1 MNQALPMPHRKLEH
15 SHEPEH
21 IAARLAEGPSASYI
35 RDWVYGGIDGSI
47 TTFAIV
53 AGVVGA
59 ELSARV
65 VLILGIV
72 NVLSDGFSMA
82 AANFSSTR
90 TEIEEYE
97 QKRSMEERHVELHPE
112 GEREEVRQIFEAKG
126 FCGEDLDRAVDVITA
141 ERERWIDTMMTE
153 EHGLP
158 ALTRSPLKSALVTFA
173 AFVLC
178 GLVPIFPF
186 AIGAANAVAISASMT
201 ALVFFA
207 IGSIRSLW
215 SLKTWWYS
223 GLETLVIGM
232 IAAGVAYVA
241 GDFLRNLI

>member
-1 MNQALPMPHRKLEH
+1 MDIRLEH
-15 SHEPEH
+15 SHDPEH
-21 IAARLAEGPSASYI
+21 IAERLALGPAPSYL
-35 RDWVYGGIDGSI
+35 RDWIYGGIDGAI

-53 AGVVGA
+53 SGVVGA
-59 ELSARV
+59 DMPGRA

-72 NVLSDGFSMA
+72 NILADGFSMA

-97 QKRSMEERHVELHPE
+97 HMRRMEERHVELHPE

-126 FCGEDLDRAVDVITA
+126 FRGRDLDQAVNVITS
-141 ERERWIDTMMTE
+141 ERERWVLTMMTE

-158 ALTRSPLKSALVTFA
+158 PIARSPWKSAFITFL

-178 GLVPIFPF
+178 GMVPIMPF
-186 AIGAANAVAISASMT
+186 AIGMGSAVTLSAGMT

-207 IGSIRSLW
+207 IGSVRSRW
-215 SLKTWWYS
+215 SPKLWWYA
-223 GLETLVIGM
+223 GLETMVIGLA
-232 IAAGVAYVA
+232 AAGVAYLA
-241 GDFLRNLI
+241 GDLLQKLL

>member
-1 MNQALPMPHRKLEH
+1 MPYRKLEH
-15 SHEPEH
+15 SHHPEH
-21 IAARLAEGPSASYI
+21 IAERLAQGPAVSYL

-59 ELSARV
+59 DLPVRV

-72 NVLSDGFSMA
+72 NVLADGFSMA

-97 QKRSMEERHVELHPE
+97 HKRHMEERHVMLHPE
-112 GEREEVRQIFEAKG
+112 GEREEVRQIFMAKG
-126 FCGEDLDRAVDVITA
+126 FTGRELTSAVNVITA
-141 ERERWIDTMMTE
+141 ERDRWIDTMMTE

-158 ALTRSPLKSALVTFA
+158 VIARSPARA
-173 AFVLC
+173 AFVTFLAFLFA
-178 GLVPIFPF
+178 GLVPIAPF
-186 AIGAANAVAISASMT
+186 ALGLPRPVLLSLCMT
-201 ALVFFA
+201 AIVFFF
-207 IGSIRSLW
+207 IGSARSRW
-215 SLKTWWYS
+215 SPRFWWQT
-223 GLETLVIGM
+223 GLETLAIGS
-232 IAAGVAYVA
+232 AAAAVAYVA

>member
-1 MNQALPMPHRKLEH
+1 MPHTSLEH

-21 IAARLAEGPSASYI
+21 IAERLALGPSPSYL
-35 RDWVYGGIDGSI
+35 RDWIYGGIDGAI

-53 AGVVGA
+53 SGVVGA
-59 ELSARV
+59 GMSSRA

-72 NVLSDGFSMA
+72 NILADGFSMA

-97 QKRSMEERHVELHPE
+97 HKRRMEERHVELHPE

-126 FCGEDLDRAVDVITA
+126 FYGRDLDRAVTVITS
-141 ERERWIDTMMTE
+141 ERERWVTTMMTE

-158 ALTRSPLKSALVTFA
+158 PIARSPWRSAFVTFL

-178 GLVPIFPF
+178 GMVPIMPF
-186 AIGAANAVAISASMT
+186 ALEMDGAVALSAGMT
-201 ALVFFA
+201 ALVFFV
-207 IGSIRSLW
+207 IGSLRSRW
-215 SLKTWWYS
+215 SPRSWWS
-223 GLETLVIGM
+223 AGLETTGIGLA
-232 IAAGVAYVA
+232 AAGVAYLA
-241 GDFLRNLI
+241 GDLLEKII